1 MPRIAILFFIIINA
15 YPAFCQFPGSGGRS
29 GGGFGSFGNIGR
41 GGGGSS
47 PVGEV
52 TLDTSDI
59 FYFFANNPNEI
70 FPFEDSLL
78 HNFQQYDPIRQR
90 PFDQAHLGNLGS
102 ASYPL
107 FYQPSFRQGFDVGLH
122 QFDIYQMKTSDVRFY
137 KIEQAYT
144 QAGHSQGQTQSDAFF
159 NVRFSRNFANGVNFS
174 MEYRKIDNAG
184 AYDFQR
190 AKNSDVAVGFW
201 FHNKYD
207 TYDGFFT
214 YVSNSVEQQDN
225 GGIEDGADAI
235 YEDAFRLDVNLI
247 NADTRHANR
256 EYAYTQYFYLN
267 KILSEESIKRRTQNR
282 KARKEAK
289 EKRKEER
296 RLEKLMAKDS
306 TLRDSILKD
315 STLAIPDSLNV
326 ADSLKTATPKD
337 SLLQNSPASTAKNK
351 TRQPPG
357 KRPPTSRPPAGR
369 PPLPNTEYPDN
380 FLPDSLQ
387 STTSTQQPAIAIP
400 EGRVFT
406 LYHQIAWRRDSYKFT
421 AMPSDSTYF
430 DDFWVDE
437 RGLRHYLETRKLQN
451 TVKLQT
457 FKLRQSDP
465 DFTGRSLPAESDLLE
480 VGLVHALHLIDQEPL
495 ERDRLNNLFLTGSF
509 NFSPSDRIR
518 IGTYGHFGIG
528 ANRGDFRL
536 SGDLFLNFEKVGN
549 LRLEAVNQLSTPSL
563 LHRQFYATEQQLW
576 KNNFGKTLE
585 TSLKGTYS
593 LPSFDLAISGSY
605 NLINNLV
612 YFDTDGMA
620 QQNGSVINVLQLTVK
635 KDFHT
640 RLLHFENWLGIQ
652 ESTSSTLRLPTFY
665 SRHSIYLEGKIFKK
679 AMLTRFGFD
688 ARLNTGYRPYNYH
701 PLIGQFFLQNDQ
713 ELPFTPLIDVFLN
726 FKVKTF
732 RFFFKVENLLP
743 YTTRRYYFQ
752 TASYPMPFTFS
763 NGGMRVGV
771 NWRLVD

>member
-1 MPRIAILFFIIINA
+1 MHRIAIFFFFLVNA
-15 YPAFCQFPGSGGRS
+15 FPAFCQFPGGGRS
-29 GGGFGSFGNIGR
+29 GGGFGAFGNIGQ
-41 GGGGSS
+41 GGGSGS
-47 PVGEV
+47 MGEV

-59 FYFFANNPNEI
+59 FFFFADNLNAI

-78 HNFQQYDPIRQR
+78 GNFQQYDPIRQGA
-90 PFDQAHLGNLGS
+90 FDQAHLGNLGS

-107 FYQPSFRQGFDVGLH
+107 FYQPSFRRGFDVGLH

-137 KIEQAYT
+137 KIKQAYT
-144 QAGHSQGQTQSDAFF
+144 QAGHSQGQTQADAFT
-159 NVRFSRNFANGVNFS
+159 NVRFSRNFANGINFS

-184 AYDFQR
+184 AYDNQK
-190 AKNSDVAVGFW
+190 AENADVAVGLW
-201 FHNKYD
+201 FHNKYN

-214 YVSNSVEQQDN
+214 FVSNSVEQQDN
-225 GGIEDGADAI
+225 GGIEDGADAV
-235 YEDAFRLDVNLI
+235 YEDAFRLDVNLL
-247 NADTRHANR
+247 NSDTRHANR

-267 KILSEESIKRRTQNR
+267 KILSEESIKRRTQAR

-315 STLAIPDSLNV
+315 STLAMTDSLGV
-326 ADSLKTATPKD
+326 IDSLKTKTPKD
-337 SLLQNSPASTAKNK
+337 SLSQKPTAPKANGK
-351 TRQPPG
+351 APFPPG
-357 KRPPTSRPPAGR
+357 GR
-369 PPLPNTEYPDN
+369 PPISRLPPGRSPIPQFPNSPI
-380 FLPDSLQ
+380 PDSLQ
-387 STTSTQQPAIAIP
+387 SADGNRLLAVP

-406 LYHQIAWRRDSYKFT
+406 LYHQMAWRKDSYKFS
-421 AMPSDSTYF
+421 ALPSDSLYF
-430 DDFWVDE
+430 GDFWVDD
-437 RGLRHYLETRKLQN
+437 RGLRQFLETRKLQN

-457 FKLRQSDP
+457 FKLRQAEP
-465 DFTGRSLPAESDLLE
+465 DSTGRSLPAESDLLE
-480 VGLVHALHLIDQEPL
+480 VGLVHAFHLIDQEPL

-509 NFSPSDRIR
+509 NFSPNDHLRIR
-518 IGTYGHFGIG
+518 TYGHLGIG

-536 SGDLFLNFEKVGN
+536 SGDLFLNFKKIGN
-549 LRLEAVNQLSTPSL
+549 LRLEAINQLSTPSL
-563 LHRQFYATEQQLW
+563 LHRQFYATEQQIW
-576 KNNFGKTLE
+576 KNDFGKTLE

-593 LPSFDLAISGSY
+593 LPAFDLAISGSY
-605 NLINNLV
+605 NLVNNLV

-620 QQNGSVINVLQLTVK
+620 RQNGSVINVLQLSVK

-640 RLLHFENWLGIQ
+640 KLVHLENWLGIQ
-652 ESTSSTLRLPTFY
+652 ESTSNTLRLPTFY
-665 SRHSIYLEGKIFKK
+665 SKHSIYLEGKIFKK

-688 ARLNTGYRPYNYH
+688 ARLNTGYSPYNYH

-713 ELPFTPLIDVFLN
+713 TLPFTPLVDVFLN

-743 YTTRRYYFQ
+743 YMTRQYYYQ
-752 TASYPMPFTFS
+752 TADYPMPFTFS
-763 NGGMRVGV
+763 NGGMRMGV